1 MRELRTRSCFA
12 KLWKVTNCFHFFSA
26 PPLSRST
33 YDIIS
38 FVFVR
43 TCICFAFLLM
53 AKNRAFLGVFT
64 FVKEKWKMVWRGS
77 HQILCFP
84 SFSGPC
90 RLSGHIKR
98 GLFRHMFLSDAL
110 FSFSSQQTKEKFG
123 WYNFWC
129 ILLYCELSP
138 SFEHENICLQ
148 RVGNPEIS
156 LPNGKLEFHYYMTSK
171 NFAHQSEPQW
181 VVLLSRRHEGSRSL
195 PFLST
200 LWYLINV

>member
-38 FVFVR
+38 FVFVSPF
-43 TCICFAFLLM
+43 CWWQKMGPFW
-53 AKNRAFLGVFT
+53 GVFT

-84 SFSGPC
+84 SFSGPR

-98 GLFRHMFLSDAL
+98 GLFVTCSYLMHCFHFQVNRQKKSLVDTVSDA
-110 FSFSSQQTKEKFG
+110 FYFTV
-123 WYNFWC
+123 N
-129 ILLYCELSP
+129 
-138 SFEHENICLQ
+138 
-148 RVGNPEIS
+148 
-156 LPNGKLEFHYYMTSK
+156 
-171 NFAHQSEPQW
+171 
-181 VVLLSRRHEGSRSL
+181 
-195 PFLST
+195 
-200 LWYLINV
+200 

>member
-43 TCICFAFLLM
+43 TCICFTFLLM
-53 AKNRAFLGVFT
+53 AKNRAFLRVFT

-84 SFSGPC
+84 SFSGPR

-98 GLFRHMFLSDAL
+98 GLFVTCSYLMHCFHFQVNRQKKSLVDTISDA
-110 FSFSSQQTKEKFG
+110 FYFTV
-123 WYNFWC
+123 N
-129 ILLYCELSP
+129 
-138 SFEHENICLQ
+138 
-148 RVGNPEIS
+148 
-156 LPNGKLEFHYYMTSK
+156 
-171 NFAHQSEPQW
+171 
-181 VVLLSRRHEGSRSL
+181 
-195 PFLST
+195 
-200 LWYLINV
+200 